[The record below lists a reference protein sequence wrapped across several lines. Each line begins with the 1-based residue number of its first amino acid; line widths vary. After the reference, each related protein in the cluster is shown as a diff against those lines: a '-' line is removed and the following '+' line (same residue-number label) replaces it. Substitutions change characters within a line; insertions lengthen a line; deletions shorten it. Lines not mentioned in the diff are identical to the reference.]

1 MMSFVR
7 EKKWMGVGL
16 SVIRRGP
23 DNASE
28 VCAKW
33 RDHKMSG
40 FGPPEVGTSLTLP
53 LLQGAQTSAHCT
65 DSSPPL
71 GPCAIVGGSVSEARK
86 PGVCL
91 SHACLQKVSLDIC
104 LKKHQPPPHQYCS
117 LQINRLRPYMYV

>member
-40 FGPPEVGTSLTLP
+40 FGPPEVGTSLLH
-53 LLQGAQTSAHCT
+53 S
-65 DSSPPL
+65 
-71 GPCAIVGGSVSEARK
+71 
-86 PGVCL
+86 
-91 SHACLQKVSLDIC
+91 
-104 LKKHQPPPHQYCS
+104 
-117 LQINRLRPYMYV
+117 